1 MREGGEEGVRETREV
16 TGREG
21 GWVSDLGI
29 RQLGRAA
36 WLEADLIVHLS

>member
-1 MREGGEEGVRETREV
+1 MDGVREVRK
-16 TGREG
+16 GGGMGG
-21 GWVSDLGI
+21 GWVSGSGI